1 MRRRVR
7 LEAIAILAVCV
18 TGGTALACGSPSE
31 PTPTP
36 TPGLTGTWQGTA
48 QDSSGPG
55 QMTWILTGNESSL
68 SGTSTIT
75 DTGTNIS
82 ARGSVTVTVSG
93 SSLRF
98 TLTVPVGG
106 FDAPYALCSAQVSG
120 DGQASTASMS
130 GTYTGTNSCTGAI
143 ADGQF
148 SVAKS

>member
-1 MRRRVR
+1 
-7 LEAIAILAVCV
+7 
-18 TGGTALACGSPSE
+18 
-31 PTPTP
+31 
-36 TPGLTGTWQGTA
+36 
-48 QDSSGPG
+48 
-55 QMTWILTGNESSL
+55 MTWVLTGNESSL

-93 SSLRF
+93 SSIRF

-120 DGQASTASMS
+120 EGQASPASMS

-148 SVAKS
+148 SLDKS